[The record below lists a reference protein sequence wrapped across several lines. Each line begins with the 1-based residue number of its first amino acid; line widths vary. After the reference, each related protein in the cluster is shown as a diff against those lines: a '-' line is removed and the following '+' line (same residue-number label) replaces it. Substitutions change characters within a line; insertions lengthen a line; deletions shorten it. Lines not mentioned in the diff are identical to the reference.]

1 VEDTDY
7 VKMDNLGRDGYE
19 APVSPIVERNSD
31 TAYKR
36 VTDVKSVPLD

>member
-1 VEDTDY
+1 VEDVNY

-19 APVSPIVERNSD
+19 APVSPIVARDSD

-36 VTDVKSVPLD
+36 VRDVKSVPLD